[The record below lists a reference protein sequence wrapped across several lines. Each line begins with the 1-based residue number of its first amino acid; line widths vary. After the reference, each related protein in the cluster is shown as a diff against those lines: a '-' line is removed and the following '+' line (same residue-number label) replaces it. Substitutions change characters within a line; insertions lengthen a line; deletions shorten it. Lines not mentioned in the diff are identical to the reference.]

1 MNIAV
6 RKLALLEKSLIEREE
21 ANRIEGYASSPVD
34 VAFREKVTQLMDK
47 VRVL

>member
-21 ANRIEGYASSPVD
+21 ANRIDGYATSPVD
-34 VAFREKVTQLMDK
+34 VAFREKVSKLVDK